1 MHELAVTEKILD
13 IAVKH
18 AQMNRVNKI
27 LSITLKIGEMSD
39 IENEWI
45 QHYFDYLSKDTVAQG
60 AVLKIEKTP
69 IVLQCNQC
77 RREIEISKDKLG
89 ETTCPDC
96 SSRKNFS
103 IVSGRE
109 YFIKEM
115 EAE

>member
-18 AQMNRVNKI
+18 ARMNGVNKI
-27 LSITLKIGEMSD
+27 RSITLKIGEMSD

-45 QHYFDYLSKDTVAQG
+45 QHYFDYLSKNTVAEG
-60 AVLKIEKTP
+60 AVLKIERTP
-69 IVLQCNQC
+69 IVLRCNKC
-77 RREIEISKDKLG
+77 KREIEISKNKLG
-89 ETTCPDC
+89 DTTCPDC
-96 SSRKNFS
+96 SSQKDFS

>member
-13 IAVKH
+13 IVVKH

-27 LSITLKIGEMSD
+27 RSITLKIGEMSD

-45 QHYFDYLSKDTVAQG
+45 QHYFDYLSKNTVADG

-69 IVLQCNQC
+69 IVLRCNKCQ
-77 RREIEISKDKLG
+77 RNIEIGKNELGDTICPECSGKKD
-89 ETTCPDC
+89 
-96 SSRKNFS
+96 FS

>member
-18 AQMNRVNKI
+18 ALLNRVNKI
-27 LSITLKIGEMSD
+27 RSITLKIGEMSD

-45 QHYFDYLSKDTVAQG
+45 QHYFDYLSKNTVAEG

-69 IVLQCNQC
+69 IVLKCNQC
-77 RREIEISKDKLG
+77 QRTIEISKAKLG
-89 ETTCPDC
+89 ETVCPDC
-96 SSRKNFS
+96 SGRKDFS

>member
-13 IAVKH
+13 IVVKH

-27 LSITLKIGEMSD
+27 RSITLKIGEMSD

-45 QHYFDYLSKDTVAQG
+45 QHYFDYLSKNTVADG

-69 IVLQCNQC
+69 IVLRCNKCQ
-77 RREIEISKDKLG
+77 RNIEISKDKLG
-89 ETTCPDC
+89 DTICPEC
-96 SSRKNFS
+96 SGKKDFS